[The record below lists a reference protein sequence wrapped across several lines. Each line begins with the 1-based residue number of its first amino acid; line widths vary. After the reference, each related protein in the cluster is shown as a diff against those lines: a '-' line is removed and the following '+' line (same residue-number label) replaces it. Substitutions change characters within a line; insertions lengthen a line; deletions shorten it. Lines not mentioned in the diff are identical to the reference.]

1 MDVFGNVALER
12 RILEQTYDGVM
23 DVYGYGDEL
32 TQSGATRPVEKR
44 LHTGIP
50 CGLSASTQADTTQTD
65 AFADVQQR
73 YTVFCA
79 PGIEIPPGCRVVIT
93 QYGVTREYTC
103 SGMPNVYPTHQELSV
118 FLEDQA

>member
-1 MDVFGNVALER
+1 MVVFGNVALER

-32 TQSGATRPVEKR
+32 TQSGATRPVEKQ
-44 LHTGIP
+44 LYTGIA

-65 AFADVQQR
+65 ASADVNQR
-73 YTVFCA
+73 YIVFCA
-79 PGIEIPPGCRVVIT
+79 PEIEIHPGCRIVIT

-118 FLEDQA
+118 LLEERA